1 MSVAEQDLERGTLV
15 GRGHIVT
22 SLARSI
28 RNGKTGLELV
38 PGLLKR
44 VCEEQCWRARY
55 VEETGEYV
63 EFETFV
69 AFVEGHPPDG
79 LGVSLDTL
87 RKLCKDDNAALAII
101 ERETQ
106 RPPYLHVVRD
116 TDLYNIQVT
125 QAPTGTSKE
134 RSLRKLR
141 TDAPELHRQVLDGQ
155 LSPHAAMIE
164 AGFRRKTITVPVDV
178 ERAAVTLSR
187 HFSYDELKQIADELY
202 AIVTR

>member
-1 MSVAEQDLERGTLV
+1 MLAVERGQLV
-15 GRGHIVT
+15 ERGYIVT

-28 RNGKTGLELV
+28 SNGKAGLELV

-55 VEETGEYV
+55 VESTGEYV
-63 EFETFV
+63 EFETFP
-69 AFVEGHPPDG
+69 AFVEAHPPDG
-79 LGVSLDTL
+79 LGVSMDTL

-106 RPPYLHVVRD
+106 RPHGGDRRSERFNVDNINV
-116 TDLYNIQVT
+116 TDR
-125 QAPTGTSKE
+125 PTGTSKE
-134 RSLRKLR
+134 QALRKLR